1 VKIEFD
7 PLKSERNNILRG
19 LAFDC
24 AHDFDWDSALI
35 VEDMRRQYPERRFVA
50 AGLIDDR
57 LHMLCFTPVVG
68 GIRVISLRKANERE
82 GKRYA
87 KEITD

>member
-7 PLKSERNNILRG
+7 PLKSERNDILRG
-19 LAFDC
+19 ISFDC

-35 VEDMRRQYPERRFVA
+35 VEDVRQLYPERRFVA
-50 AGLIDDR
+50 AGLINNR
-57 LHMLCFTPVVG
+57 LHILCFTPVVG
-68 GIRVISLRKANERE
+68 GIRIISLRKANARE